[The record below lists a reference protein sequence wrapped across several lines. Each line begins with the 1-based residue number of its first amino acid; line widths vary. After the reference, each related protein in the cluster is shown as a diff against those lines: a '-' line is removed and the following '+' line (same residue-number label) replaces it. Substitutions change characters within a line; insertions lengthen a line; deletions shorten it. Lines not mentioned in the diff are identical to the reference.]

1 MRPPRGSI
9 SNPRPKTF
17 ITWFEFPLQN
27 LLSIKCVLN
36 LITLAIGCIQDF
48 FQGMWNPQLK
58 VGGLTISL
66 SSFSNRVKLRRSGE
80 RVSELARASKRGV
93 ERATCKTLH
102 VSTVCFLPSS
112 FLSLLPSFCQSPLL
126 QPFVGLSFSFFPIP
140 QLHLSLGSDPRSD
153 RREDKTTWPD
163 LDYIA
168 MRTRQRV
175 AWSALVRPS

>member
-27 LLSIKCVLN
+27 LWSIKCVLN

-80 RVSELARASKRGV
+80 EERASELARASKRGV
-93 ERATCKTLH
+93 ERATCKTVH
-102 VSTVCFLPSS
+102 VSTVCFFLPSS

-126 QPFVGLSFSFFPIP
+126 QPFVGLSFSFFPAI
-140 QLHLSLGSDPRSD
+140 RNF
-153 RREDKTTWPD
+153 T
-163 LDYIA
+163 
-168 MRTRQRV
+168 
-175 AWSALVRPS
+175 

>member
-27 LLSIKCVLN
+27 LWSIKCVLN

-80 RVSELARASKRGV
+80 EERASELARASKRGV
-93 ERATCKTLH
+93 ERATCKTVH
-102 VSTVCFLPSS
+102 VSTVCFFLPSS

-126 QPFVGLSFSFFPIP
+126 QPFVGLSFSVFP
-140 QLHLSLGSDPRSD
+140 
-153 RREDKTTWPD
+153 
-163 LDYIA
+163 
-168 MRTRQRV
+168 TRNFT
-175 AWSALVRPS
+175 